1 MKKLN
6 SLLLLTLFLT
16 VSLVACKKNDQ
27 SSQDE
32 IPQDVLAQIKA
43 HGFNTTNV
51 QKIEEGY
58 LVEGDIILTKEELA
72 APTPQGP
79 NMIIA
84 NEEHYRTFNLVDVA
98 KYKVITV
105 GLKNTSA
112 QHQAAFSAALDVAI
126 ARYNSENLTVSFQ
139 RVSSGKPHIT
149 INSYYQV
156 SNVLGSA
163 GFPSANGT
171 PYRTVKMNTYWY
183 STSTSS
189 TNLSYIATIIS
200 HEMGHCIGYRH
211 TDYMN
216 RAYSCGAGGGG
227 NEGSGSIGAVH
238 IPGTPT
244 GPDSNSWMLAC
255 IGDNQNRPFTNND
268 KLALSNVY

>member
-6 SLLLLTLFLT
+6 SQLLLTLFLAT
-16 VSLVACKKNDQ
+16 CFIACKKDDQ
-27 SSQDE
+27 PSRDE

-43 HGFNTTNV
+43 HGFNNTNV

-84 NEEHYRTFNLVDVA
+84 NEEHYRTFNLVDVS
-98 KYKVITV
+98 KYNVITV

-149 INSYYQV
+149 
-156 SNVLGSA
+156 
-163 GFPSANGT
+163 
-171 PYRTVKMNTYWY
+171 
-183 STSTSS
+183 
-189 TNLSYIATIIS
+189 
-200 HEMGHCIGYRH
+200 
-211 TDYMN
+211 
-216 RAYSCGAGGGG
+216 
-227 NEGSGSIGAVH
+227 
-238 IPGTPT
+238 
-244 GPDSNSWMLAC
+244 
-255 IGDNQNRPFTNND
+255 
-268 KLALSNVY
+268 